1 VSPAVAAV
9 IAGVI
14 RQLTGATVRWV
25 GDRPDPGPRVYFG
38 NHTSHLDAVLV
49 WAALPVEIRRHARP
63 VAARDYW
70 DRPHLARR
78 LLIHLAKAVLIERD
92 NADMAARE
100 RQTERM
106 LAAMGERGSLIL
118 FPEGTRGTGAEITP
132 FKSGLYHLARRRPGL
147 ELVPVHLHDV
157 HRLLPRGAVLPVPV
171 SCAVT
176 FGPRMTLGSDEG
188 RDPFLARAREAVR
201 LLAAG

>member
-1 VSPAVAAV
+1 
-9 IAGVI
+9 
-14 RQLTGATVRWV
+14 
-25 GDRPDPGPRVYFG
+25 
-38 NHTSHLDAVLV
+38 
-49 WAALPVEIRRHARP
+49 
-63 VAARDYW
+63 
-70 DRPHLARR
+70 
-78 LLIHLAKAVLIERD
+78 VLIERD